1 MEEMREKATL
11 YSCNLSVPSS
21 LLLCGS
27 MADLRNPQSKARYEM
42 AGEMVASLHATRAR
56 TAPEPKARQS
66 MIVRGLSK
74 WFGSEQV
81 LDDVSFS
88 IGEGESLVLLGPSG
102 SGKSTTLRLIAGL
115 EAPDSGEIS
124 LRGKRIEHLR
134 ARDRNIGVIFQNY
147 ALFPRMTVAENI
159 GFGLR
164 IRKWEK
170 KKRGEVV
177 DRLLDLTRL
186 RDQRDKFP
194 SQISG
199 GQQQR
204 VAIARALAYEPD
216 LLLFDES
223 FSALDPQTRTGLR
236 REIRTL
242 LRKLG
247 IPALFITHDQEE
259 AMEMGDHIAILKCGR
274 LEQLGAPDEVYNDP
288 QTEFVATFLGAA
300 NVVEGNWRDGFI
312 ALDCE
317 QCLRAPRPA
326 TQMVVNRIK
335 MIFRP
340 EDVTLG
346 APTGLV
352 ETPHHLGR
360 GEIIDV
366 SFSGATESLTI
377 KLLPRGYTGP
387 PPNPHCDGGA
397 DRSCNLVIKA
407 VRTKWEAKRL
417 RLAAGSAVSVG
428 LRSYKILRG

>member
-1 MEEMREKATL
+1 
-11 YSCNLSVPSS
+11 
-21 LLLCGS
+21 
-27 MADLRNPQSKARYEM
+27 MAR
-42 AGEMVASLHATRAR
+42 EMVAPFHEAQAWVE
-56 TAPEPKARQS
+56 PEPKARQS
-66 MIVRGLSK
+66 IVARGLSK

-88 IGEGESLVLLGPSG
+88 IAEGESLVLLGPSG

-115 EAPDSGEIS
+115 ETPDSGEIS
-124 LRGKRIEHLR
+124 LRGRRIEHLR
-134 ARDRNIGVIFQNY
+134 ARQRNVGVIFQNY

-164 IRKWEK
+164 IRKWKK

-177 DRLLDLTRL
+177 NRLLGLIGL
-186 RDQRDKFP
+186 QDQRDKFP

-204 VAIARALAYEPD
+204 VAIARALAYEPE

-236 REIRTL
+236 REIRAL

-259 AMEMGDHIAILKCGR
+259 AMEMGDHIAILNRGR
-274 LEQLGAPDEVYNDP
+274 LEQLGTPDEVYNDP

-300 NVVEGNWRDGFI
+300 NVVEGCWREGFI

-317 QCLRAPRPA
+317 QCLRAPRPMTSKIA
-326 TQMVVNRIK
+326 TDRIK

-346 APTGLV
+346 GPTGLV

-360 GEIIDV
+360 GEVIDV
-366 SFSGATESLTI
+366 SFTGATESLTI
-377 KLLPRGYTGP
+377 KLLPRGYTGQL
-387 PPNPHCDGGA
+387 PNLHCGA
-397 DRSCNLVIKA
+397 GSDKPCNLMIKA
-407 VRTKWEAKRL
+407 VRTKWEAKKL
-417 RLAAGSAVSVG
+417 RLAPGSAVSVG
-428 LRSYKILRG
+428 LRSYKIL

>member
-1 MEEMREKATL
+1 
-11 YSCNLSVPSS
+11 
-21 LLLCGS
+21 
-27 MADLRNPQSKARYEM
+27 M
-42 AGEMVASLHATRAR
+42 AGEMVASLHTTRAWA
-56 TAPEPKARQS
+56 APKPKARQS
-66 MIVRGLSK
+66 VIVRGLSK
-74 WFGSEQV
+74 WFGAEQV
-81 LDDVSFS
+81 LDDVSFF
-88 IGEGESLVLLGPSG
+88 IAEGESLVLLGPSG

-115 EAPDSGEIS
+115 ETPDTGEIF

-134 ARDRNIGVIFQNY
+134 ARERNIGVIFQNY

-164 IRKWEK
+164 IRKWGK
-170 KKRGEVV
+170 NKRGEVV
-177 DRLLDLTRL
+177 ARLLDLTGL

-236 REIRTL
+236 REIRIL
-242 LRKLG
+242 LRKLR

-259 AMEMGDHIAILKCGR
+259 AMEMGDQIAILNRGR

-300 NVVEGNWRDGFI
+300 NVVEGCWRDGFI

-326 TQMVVNRIK
+326 PNTVVERVK

-340 EDVTLG
+340 EDVTIG
-346 APTGLV
+346 SPTGLV

-366 SFSGATESLTI
+366 SFTGATESVTI
-377 KLLPRGYTGP
+377 KLMPRGYTNSS
-387 PPNPHCDGGA
+387 PNSHCDGDSG
-397 DRSCNLVIKA
+397 RSCNLMIKA

-417 RLAAGSAVSVG
+417 RLTAGSAVSVG

>member
-1 MEEMREKATL
+1 
-11 YSCNLSVPSS
+11 
-21 LLLCGS
+21 
-27 MADLRNPQSKARYEM
+27 M
-42 AGEMVASLHATRAR
+42 AGEMVASFHETQAWRESKPQT
-56 TAPEPKARQS
+56 RQS
-66 MIVRGLSK
+66 IIVRGLSK

-81 LDDVSFS
+81 LDDISFS
-88 IGEGESLVLLGPSG
+88 IAEGESLVLLGPSG

-115 EAPDSGEIS
+115 ETPETGEIF

-134 ARDRNIGVIFQNY
+134 ARERNIGVIFQNY

-164 IRKWEK
+164 IRKWGK
-170 KKRGEVV
+170 KKREEVV
-177 DRLLDLTRL
+177 GRLLGLIGL
-186 RDQRDKFP
+186 QDQRDKFP

-236 REIRTL
+236 REIRAL

-259 AMEMGDHIAILKCGR
+259 AMEMGDQIAILNRGR

-288 QTEFVATFLGAA
+288 RTEFVATFLGAA
-300 NVVEGNWRDGFI
+300 NVVEGCWRDGFI

-317 QCLRAPRPA
+317 QCLRAPRPES
-326 TQMVVNRIK
+326 QIDLDRIK

-360 GEIIDV
+360 GEVVDV
-366 SFSGATESLTI
+366 SFTGATESLTI

-387 PPNPHCDGGA
+387 LPNLHCSGGS
-397 DRSCNLVIKA
+397 DKTCNLIIKA
-407 VRTKWEAKRL
+407 IRSKWEAKKL
-417 RLAAGSAVSVG
+417 KLTVGSAVSVG
-428 LRSYKILRG
+428 LRSYKIL

>member
-1 MEEMREKATL
+1 
-11 YSCNLSVPSS
+11 
-21 LLLCGS
+21 
-27 MADLRNPQSKARYEM
+27 M
-42 AGEMVASLHATRAR
+42 AGEMVASSKSTRYWAT
-56 TAPEPKARQS
+56 PETKTRS
-66 MIVRGLSK
+66 SVVVRGLSK

-81 LDDVSFS
+81 LDDVNFS
-88 IGEGESLVLLGPSG
+88 IGAGETLVLLGPSG

-115 EAPDSGEIS
+115 ETPDSGEIS

-177 DRLLDLTRL
+177 DRLLDLIGL
-186 RDQRDKFP
+186 CDQRDKFP

-259 AMEMGDHIAILKCGR
+259 AMEMGDQIAILNRGR

-300 NVVEGNWRDGFI
+300 NVVEGCWRDGFI

-326 TQMVVNRIK
+326 PDTVVERVK

-340 EDVTLG
+340 EDVTIG

-366 SFSGATESLTI
+366 SFSGATESVTI
-377 KLLPRGYTGP
+377 KLMPRGYTRSSS
-387 PPNPHCDGGA
+387 NSHCAGGS
-397 DRSCNLVIKA
+397 DKSCNLMIKA
-407 VRTKWEAKRL
+407 VRTKWEAKKL
-417 RLAAGSAVSVG
+417 KLTAGSSVSIG
-428 LRSYKILRG
+428 LRSYKIL

>member
-1 MEEMREKATL
+1 
-11 YSCNLSVPSS
+11 
-21 LLLCGS
+21 
-27 MADLRNPQSKARYEM
+27 M
-42 AGEMVASLHATRAR
+42 AGEMVASFHEARAW
-56 TAPEPKARQS
+56 AKSKPQARQS
-66 MIVRGLSK
+66 IIVRGLSK
-74 WFGSEQV
+74 WFGPEQV

-88 IGEGESLVLLGPSG
+88 IAEGESLVLLGPSG

-115 EAPDSGEIS
+115 ETPDTGEIF

-134 ARDRNIGVIFQNY
+134 ARERNIGVIFQNY

-159 GFGLR
+159 SFGLR
-164 IRKWEK
+164 IRKWRK
-170 KKRGEVV
+170 KKREEVV
-177 DRLLDLTRL
+177 DRLLGLIGL
-186 RDQRDKFP
+186 QDQRDKFP

-236 REIRTL
+236 REIRAL

-326 TQMVVNRIK
+326 TQMVVDRIK

-387 PPNPHCDGGA
+387 PPKPHCDGGP

>member
-1 MEEMREKATL
+1 
-11 YSCNLSVPSS
+11 
-21 LLLCGS
+21 
-27 MADLRNPQSKARYEM
+27 M
-42 AGEMVASLHATRAR
+42 AGEMVASFQATRAWAATER
-56 TAPEPKARQS
+56 KVRQS
-66 MIVRGLSK
+66 VMVRGLSK
-74 WFGSEQV
+74 WFGPEQV
-81 LDDVSFS
+81 LNDVSFS

-115 EAPDSGEIS
+115 ETPDSGEIF

-159 GFGLR
+159 AFGLR

-170 KKRGEVV
+170 RKRGEVV
-177 DRLLDLTRL
+177 DRLLDLTGL

-204 VAIARALAYEPD
+204 VAIARALAYKPD

-236 REIRTL
+236 REIRAL
-242 LRKLG
+242 LRKFG

-259 AMEMGDHIAILKCGR
+259 AMEMGDQIAILNSGR

-326 TQMVVNRIK
+326 PNMGPQLGMNRIK
-335 MIFRP
+335 MVFRP

-366 SFSGATESLTI
+366 SFSGATESLMI

-387 PPNPHCDGGA
+387 PPNRHCYGGP
-397 DRSCNLVIKA
+397 DRSCNLMIKA

-417 RLAAGSAVSVG
+417 RLAAGSPVSVG

>member
-1 MEEMREKATL
+1 
-11 YSCNLSVPSS
+11 
-21 LLLCGS
+21 
-27 MADLRNPQSKARYEM
+27 M
-42 AGEMVASLHATRAR
+42 AGELVASFHETRAWA
-56 TAPEPKARQS
+56 APVPKARQS
-66 MIVRGLSK
+66 VIVRGLSK
-74 WFGSEQV
+74 WFGSEHV

-115 EAPDSGEIS
+115 ETPDSGEIF

-134 ARDRNIGVIFQNY
+134 ARERNIGVIFQNY

-170 KKRGEVV
+170 TKRGEVV
-177 DRLLDLTRL
+177 DRLLDLIGL

-236 REIRTL
+236 REIRAL

-259 AMEMGDHIAILKCGR
+259 AMEMGDQIAILNRGR

-300 NVVEGNWRDGFI
+300 NVVEGAWRDGFI

-326 TQMVVNRIK
+326 ANMAPQLDMDRIK

-366 SFSGATESLTI
+366 SFTGATQSLTI
-377 KLLPRGYTGP
+377 KLLPRGYTSP
-387 PPNPHCDGGA
+387 SPNLHCDGGSE
-397 DRSCNLVIKA
+397 RSCNLMIKA
-407 VRTKWEAKRL
+407 IRTKWEAKRL
-417 RLAAGSAVSVG
+417 KLAAGSAVSVG
-428 LRSYKILRG
+428 LRSYKILGG